1 MVTEKKK
8 GEREK
13 RGRERSLGGWRS
25 FPLPG
30 EVVSSGQRRDIFWS
44 REEIFRGALERAAR
58 RGS

>member
-30 EVVSSGQRRDIFWS
+30 EVVSSGQRRDIFW
-44 REEIFRGALERAAR
+44 EQRGDF
-58 RGS
+58 